1 MAYIL
6 YLSSPRSLS
15 ILYNTMMLKY
25 LSLLLFILGKCR
37 RPYARPPDTQSDFIS
52 EPQNPE
58 SRQKTENLEEQLGA
72 FGASH
77 GLASLGRGP
86 CANAIALATTPLHP
100 CKGSNRSLK
109 QTHLQFKV
117 QIQLKFSFGWPMKK
131 AIRFFF
137 QVLPSVHQNEHKDF
151 VDKTL
156 GEVKDCLT

>member
-1 MAYIL
+1 MIRVL
-6 YLSSPRSLS
+6 YLIFTSMVQA
-15 ILYNTMMLKY
+15 NFVLKKAINGFV
-25 LSLLLFILGKCR
+25 LFKNKQGL
-37 RPYARPPDTQSDFIS
+37 
-52 EPQNPE
+52 
-58 SRQKTENLEEQLGA
+58 LGA

-86 CANAIALATTPLHP
+86 CTNAIALATTPLHP

-137 QVLPSVHQNEHKDF
+137 QVLPSVHQNRSEEH
-151 VDKTL
+151 TS
-156 GEVKDCLT
+156 E